1 MAHNATTPVAAAQA
15 ASPATINPQDA
26 ARAALQ
32 AALAA
37 LPAGNCPNVATVLAK
52 LQPGRAY
59 TLRQVAQAC
68 GYSPAK
74 RSNGRTAWQPL
85 RRTMRTAAAQ
95 GKVVAATVGGYT
107 GANGIAVG
115 GKAYYM
121 LVANG

>member
-37 LPAGNCPNVATVLAK
+37 LPAGNCPSVATVLAK

-68 GYSPAK
+68 GYTPRK

-85 RRTMRTAAAQ
+85 RHTMRQVVAQ
-95 GKVVAATVGGYT
+95 GRAVAAVVGGYT
-107 GANGIAVG
+107 GPNGTPVG